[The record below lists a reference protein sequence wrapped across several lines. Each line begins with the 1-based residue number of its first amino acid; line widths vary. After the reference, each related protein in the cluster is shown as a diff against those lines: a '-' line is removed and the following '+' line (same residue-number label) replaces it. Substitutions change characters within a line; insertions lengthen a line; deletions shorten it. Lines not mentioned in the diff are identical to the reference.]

1 MSAALDLTGLWRFQP
16 DPYAEGE
23 GLGWTAPECD
33 TRLWREVRVPCV
45 FDRCGP
51 ALPGYEGRGWF
62 RREVM
67 IPAEWRVQ
75 RIELRFGA
83 VNYRARVWVN
93 GQFVGRHNDGFLPF
107 SFPIE
112 AFVTPGETATVVVE
126 ADNERLPG
134 EVPGME
140 RGWRPFGG
148 ILREVTLIA
157 RDPLHLA
164 EATVQGDAGGRFT
177 VRAHAVNARAE
188 AATAA
193 LSVIVTDAAGIE
205 VARCAVDPVKLAPG
219 EETEL
224 RCEGTVSPVSCWSP
238 DSPTLYTAR
247 LMLAGTEE
255 RDIRFGFRTVEARGE
270 QLLLNSEPLL
280 LLGCNRHEDSVRADL
295 CMDLEQARADFL
307 DMKALGMNFVR
318 LCHYPHAP
326 GELDLCDELG
336 LLAMAEIPL
345 YWWHGRREGEEACA
359 RKLEAAK
366 RQMAK
371 MIARDAS
378 HPSVIFWSV
387 SNETDEERPEVLAG
401 NDELIRLAK
410 ALDPTRPAVHVSV
423 HWLLGHPHFD
433 EDDVIC
439 VNAYPTVQTR
449 GVQRRPEH
457 TPAMSRQ
464 WWVNGLEDLHRRYPG
479 KPILVTEFG
488 LPTLEDVFG
497 NAVGED
503 LQVEV
508 IREEFA
514 GMSAPYVC
522 GAAIWCYADH
532 PWPEEDFLRY
542 IRMSPY
548 GLVTRERRRKPAHG
562 VVQALFHARRGL
574 PLPAPASDP
583 AGISVGMYRPNMA
596 DIPQFAFPAGYGIR
610 AMRPGEGA
618 LWTDV
623 QRDAEHWLTIDGD
636 LFTREFGFDLEA
648 TQWRSFFIVNELGA
662 AVGVISAWYDRDI
675 NGQDYGRIHWVA
687 LRQAYRGKGLIK
699 PAMTHAMNCLAQWHQ
714 RAYLGTATARIP
726 AIKVYLDF
734 GFLPDM
740 TLPRAREA
748 WEQVQAELRHPAL
761 EACQK
766 AKSMQSEFTS

>member
-23 GLGWTAPECD
+23 GSGWTTPD
-33 TRLWREVRVPCV
+33 YDVRFWREVRVPCA

-51 ALPGYEGRGWF
+51 AMAGYEGRGWF
-62 RREVM
+62 RREVV
-67 IPAEWRVQ
+67 IPAEWQ
-75 RIELRFGA
+75 GKRIELGFGA

-93 GQFVGRHNDGFLPF
+93 GQFAGEHEDGFLPF
-107 SFPIE
+107 SFSIDQH
-112 AFVTPGETATVVVE
+112 VTPGATATIVVE

-134 EVPGME
+134 EVPGLE
-140 RGWRPFGG
+140 RGWRPYGG
-148 ILREVTLIA
+148 ILREVTLTA
-157 RDPLHLA
+157 HDPLHLA
-164 EATVQGDAGGRFT
+164 GVTVQGDAGGRFT
-177 VRAHAVNARAE
+177 VQAVVMNARAD
-188 AATAA
+188 AATTA
-193 LSVIVTDAAGIE
+193 LSVVITDAAGVE
-205 VARCAVDPVKLAPG
+205 VAAARLDPCTLRSREAV
-219 EETEL
+219 EL

-238 DSPTLYTAR
+238 ESPVLYTAR
-247 LMLAGTEE
+247 LILSDVEE
-255 RDIRFGFRTVEARGE
+255 QLIRFGFRTIETQGE
-270 QLLLNSEPLL
+270 QLLLNGEPLL

-295 CMDLEQARADFL
+295 CVDLEQARTDFL

-318 LCHYPHAP
+318 LCHYPHHS

-336 LLAMAEIPL
+336 LLVMAEIPL
-345 YWWHGRREGEEACA
+345 YWWHGLQDGEEACA

-366 RQMAK
+366 RQLRK

-387 SNETDEERPEVLAG
+387 SNETEESLPEVVAG
-401 NDELIRLAK
+401 NDELVRLAK
-410 ALDPTRPAVHVSV
+410 ELDPTRPAVHISY

-439 VNAYPTVQTR
+439 VNGYPTINAR
-449 GVQRRPEH
+449 GVQH
-457 TPAMSRQ
+457 NHDYTAAMSRQ
-464 WWVNGLEDLHRRYPG
+464 WWSDGLEELHRRYPS

-488 LPTLEDVFG
+488 LPTLEDVVG
-497 NAVGED
+497 NVVGED
-503 LQVEV
+503 LQVET

-514 GMSAPYVC
+514 GMTAPYVC

-542 IRMSPY
+542 LHMSPY
-548 GLVTRERRRKPAHG
+548 GLVTRERRRKPAYHT
-562 VVQALFHARRGL
+562 VKELFPARRGL
-574 PLPAPASDP
+574 ALPASATEDSS
-583 AGISVGMYRPNMA
+583 GIYVVMHRPNLD
-596 DIPQFAFPAGYGIR
+596 DIPQFVFPAGYGIR
-610 AMRPGEGA
+610 TMRPGEGA
-618 LWTDV
+618 VWTDV
-623 QRDAEHWLTIDGD
+623 QRDAEHWLTVDDD

-662 AVGVISAWYDRDI
+662 AIGVISAWYDRNV

-687 LRQAYRGKGLIK
+687 IRQAYRGKGLIK

-714 RAYLGTATARIP
+714 RAVLGTSTARIP

-740 TLPRAREA
+740 TLPKAREA
-748 WEQVQAELRHPAL
+748 WEQVQAVLHHPAL
-761 EACQK
+761 EACLR
-766 AKSMQSEFTS
+766 M

>member
-16 DPYAEGE
+16 DPFQEGE
-23 GLGWTAPECD
+23 GLGWTAPEYDIRC
-33 TRLWREVRVPCV
+33 WREVRVPCV

-51 ALPGYEGRGWF
+51 AMPGYEGRGWF
-62 RREVM
+62 RREVT
-67 IPAEWRVQ
+67 IPADWQ
-75 RIELRFGA
+75 GKRIELHFGA
-83 VNYRARVWVN
+83 VNYRARVWAN
-93 GQFVGRHNDGFLPF
+93 GQFVGRHDDGFLPF

-112 AFVTPGETATVVVE
+112 KYITPGETATVVVE

-134 EVPGME
+134 EVPGLE

-164 EATVQGDAGGRFT
+164 DVTVQGDAGGRFIVQ
-177 VRAHAVNARAE
+177 VRVVNACAE

-193 LSVIVTDAAGIE
+193 LSVIVTDTAGLE
-205 VARCAVDPVKLAPG
+205 VARCAAEPVRLAPG
-219 EETEL
+219 EASEL
-224 RCEGTVSPVSCWSP
+224 RCNGAVSPVSCWSP
-238 DSPTLYTAR
+238 ETPVLYTAR
-247 LMLAGTEE
+247 LILSDVEE
-255 RDIRFGFRTVEARGE
+255 QHIRFGFRTIETRGE
-270 QLLLNSEPLL
+270 QLFLNGKPLL

-295 CMDLEQARADFL
+295 CVDLEQARADFL

-318 LCHYPHAP
+318 LCHYPHHP

-336 LLAMAEIPL
+336 LLVMAEISL
-345 YWWHGRREGEEACA
+345 YWWHGLKEGGEHCA

-366 RQMAK
+366 RQLTK

-387 SNETDEERPEVLAG
+387 SNETEESLPEVTIG
-401 NDELIRLAK
+401 NDELVRLAK
-410 ALDPTRPAVHVSV
+410 ALDPTRPAVHVSY
-423 HWLLGHPHFD
+423 HWQLGHPHFD

-439 VNAYPTVQTR
+439 VNGYPTIQTR
-449 GVQRRPEH
+449 GEQCKPQH
-457 TPAMSRQ
+457 TAAQSRQ
-464 WWVNGLEDLHRRYPG
+464 WWIDGLEELHRRYPG

-488 LPTLEDVFG
+488 LPALEDVAG
-497 NAVGED
+497 SVVGED
-503 LQVEV
+503 LQKEA

-514 GMSAPYVC
+514 GMTAAYIC
-522 GAAIWCYADH
+522 GATIWCYADH

-542 IRMSPY
+542 MHMSPY
-548 GLVTRERRRKPAHG
+548 GLVTRERRRKPAYG
-562 VVQALFHARRGL
+562 TVKELFHARRGL
-574 PLPAPASDP
+574 PLPALGADDP
-583 AGISVGMYRPNMA
+583 NNLTVGMYRPNMEN
-596 DIPQFAFPAGYGIR
+596 IPQYAFPAGYGIR
-610 AMRPGEGA
+610 KMRSGEGA

-623 QRDAEHWLTIDGD
+623 QRDAEHWLTVDDD

-648 TQWRSFFIVNELGA
+648 TQWRCFFIVNELGA

-687 LRQAYRGKGLIK
+687 IRQACCGKGLIK
-699 PAMTHAMNCLAQWHQ
+699 PAMTHAMNVMAQWHQ
-714 RAYLGTATARIP
+714 RAYLGTSTARIP

-740 TLPRAREA
+740 TLPKAQEA
-748 WEQVQAELRHPAL
+748 WEQVQAVLRHPAL
-761 EACQK
+761 EACLK
-766 AKSMQSEFTS
+766 